1 MTGQLGQVGH
11 WASCRHTGRIVPSY
25 FVPCW
30 AGTMGWS
37 CSPAQPD
44 VVLVPA
50 QARKNRAGPVL
61 VSGRIVVLWAG
72 PWASCFLANYIYSL
86 IMIFPCD
93 CAYTY
98 HFVVFK
104 KVKSV
109 LKMEN

>member
-1 MTGQLGQVGH
+1 VGCIMMVGLKPLGMTGQLGQVGH
-11 WASCRHTGRIVPSY
+11 WASCRLTGRIVPSY

-61 VSGRIVVLWAG
+61 VSGRIVVLWTG
-72 PWASCFLANYIYSL
+72 PWASCFLANYS
-86 IMIFPCD
+86 
-93 CAYTY
+93 
-98 HFVVFK
+98 
-104 KVKSV
+104 
-109 LKMEN
+109 